1 MDNDQVLLELLAR
14 LTEAAEGINA
24 EAAQLVNTLERM
36 VVAMEGQYAPDTDTK
51 SKE

>member
-24 EAAQLVNTLERM
+24 ESALLVTALERIAT
-36 VVAMEGQYAPDTDTK
+36 AMEMHNALLNHQK
-51 SKE
+51 SFE